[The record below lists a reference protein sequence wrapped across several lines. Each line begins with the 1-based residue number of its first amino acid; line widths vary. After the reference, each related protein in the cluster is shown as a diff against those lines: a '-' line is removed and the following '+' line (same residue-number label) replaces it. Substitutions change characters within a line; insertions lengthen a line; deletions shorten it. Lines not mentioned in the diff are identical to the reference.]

1 MRLEKRHCMST
12 IGDHKS
18 ETEDALSYR
27 SGRSR
32 KNYLSNK
39 GIARQMCSVTGKT
52 KVILIAQNNR
62 CLLVKH

>member
-1 MRLEKRHCMST
+1 MRLKKRHYVST

-27 SGRSR
+27 SGRSW

-39 GIARQMCSVTGKT
+39 GIARQMC
-52 KVILIAQNNR
+52 NWYW
-62 CLLVKH
+62 